1 MAIGPQHV
9 TCVTLSSSNLH
20 HVVWIGSVAPG
31 KSEGTMTVKTAL
43 NTQME
48 TVQDISRQVQQ
59 MEQDAS
65 DLRAAMLNLLA
76 DTATTSATSGNDSIV
91 C

>member
-1 MAIGPQHV
+1 
-9 TCVTLSSSNLH
+9 
-20 HVVWIGSVAPG
+20 
-31 KSEGTMTVKTAL
+31 MTVKTAL
-43 NTQME
+43 NTQMD
-48 TVQDISRQVQQ
+48 TVQDISCQVHQ

-76 DTATTSATSGNDSIV
+76 DTATTAATSGNDSIV